1 MRKHRNIING
11 LVGIGAVLLVAST
24 ALFAQD
30 AITVDILEVCPGATN
45 ITLYPCDS
53 YSTNGSAIATNYPV
67 DSIEYMVEN
76 GTLTNVV
83 KRLAKEGHICAVLG
97 HRWESILHVTL
108 EYRASG
114 EYPQHRKCALCGNA
128 ILIELNP
135 GYTDLIRDR
144 VGRLAAKLTTIER
157 GRN

>member
-1 MRKHRNIING
+1 MKKHRNIISG

-30 AITVDILEVCPGATN
+30 AITVDISEVCPGATN
-45 ITLYPCDS
+45 ITLYPLDS
-53 YSTNGSAIATNYPV
+53 YVTNGWATATNYPV
-67 DSIEYMVEN
+67 DSVEYMIEN

-97 HRWESILHVTL
+97 HKWEHIPHVTL

-114 EYPQHRKCALCGNA
+114 EYPQHRKCALCGKT
-128 ILIELNP
+128 ETKEP
-135 GYTDLIRDR
+135 G
-144 VGRLAAKLTTIER
+144 AWK
-157 GRN
+157 